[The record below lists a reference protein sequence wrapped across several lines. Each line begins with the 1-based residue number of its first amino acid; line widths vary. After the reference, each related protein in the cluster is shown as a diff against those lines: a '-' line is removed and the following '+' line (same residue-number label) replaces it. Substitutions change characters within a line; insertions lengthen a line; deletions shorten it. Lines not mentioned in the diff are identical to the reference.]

1 MKYIVVCG
9 DGMADY
15 PLEDKGN
22 KTVLELSDIP
32 NIDMI
37 AKEGAMGE
45 LKTVP
50 NGFEAGSDV
59 ANLSILGYDPKQ
71 YYTGRGPLEAYS
83 IGVELVEGDIA
94 FRCNII
100 TEENGIIKDYSSGH
114 ITTAESTQLIKK
126 VSESFDIGKFYPGV
140 SYRHLFVYNGENS
153 FSCTPPHD
161 VVGQKVSDNL
171 IKGKNSDMLN
181 KMMLDSKK
189 ILMGHPVNKKRISE
203 GKNPGNMIWLW
214 GQGKKVPMEPFSQK
228 FGMKGGVISAVDLIK
243 GIGYGAKMKVIN
255 VPGATGFIDTN
266 YEGKADYAIKALEEI
281 DFIYIH
287 VEAPDEAGHSGNL
300 EMKIKAIEDL
310 DKRVVGRILNKVEE
324 KGFDYS
330 ISIVAD
336 HPTPVKLKTHVSDPV
351 PFAVYSKTI
360 KKDSTLCYSEK
371 EAKKGR
377 FGLVNG
383 SDLIELLKKQ

>member
-15 PLEDKGN
+15 PIEERGN
-22 KTVLELSDIP
+22 KTVLELSNIP
-32 NIDMI
+32 NMNMI

-50 NGFEAGSDV
+50 EGFEAGSDV
-59 ANLSILGYDPKQ
+59 ANLSILGYDPKK

-83 IGVELVEGDIA
+83 IGVDLNEGDIA

-100 TEENGIIKDYSSGH
+100 TEENGLIKDYSSGH
-114 ITTAESTQLIKK
+114 ITTAESTELIKK
-126 VSESFDIGKFYPGV
+126 ISESFNVGKFYPGV

-153 FSCTPPHD
+153 FVCTPPHD

-171 IKGKNSDMLN
+171 IKGKNADILN
-181 KMMLDSKK
+181 KMMLESKK
-189 ILMGHPVNKKRISE
+189 ILMDHPVNKKRISE
-203 GKNPGNMIWLW
+203 GKNPGNMIWFW
-214 GQGKKVPMEPFSQK
+214 GQGKKVYMEPFSEK

-243 GIGYGAKMKVIN
+243 GIGYGAKMDVIN

-266 YEGKADYAIKALEEI
+266 YEGKADYALKALEKN

-287 VEAPDEAGHSGNL
+287 VEAPDEAGHAGNL

-310 DKRVVGRILNKVEE
+310 DKRVVGRLLNKLDSS
-324 KGFDYS
+324 GYDYK
-330 ISIVAD
+330 IGIVAD
-336 HPTPVKLKTHVSDPV
+336 HPTPIKVKTHVSDPV
-351 PFAVYSKTI
+351 PFAVYSDKIESDNSSKYT
-360 KKDSTLCYSEK
+360 EK

-377 FGLVNG
+377 YGLIQG
-383 SDLIELLKKQ
+383 SEFIDLLKK

>member
-1 MKYIVVCG
+1 
-9 DGMADY
+9 
-15 PLEDKGN
+15 
-22 KTVLELSDIP
+22 
-32 NIDMI
+32 
-37 AKEGAMGE
+37 
-45 LKTVP
+45 
-50 NGFEAGSDV
+50 
-59 ANLSILGYDPKQ
+59 
-71 YYTGRGPLEAYS
+71 
-83 IGVELVEGDIA
+83 
-94 FRCNII
+94 
-100 TEENGIIKDYSSGH
+100 
-114 ITTAESTQLIKK
+114 
-126 VSESFDIGKFYPGV
+126 
-140 SYRHLFVYNGENS
+140 
-153 FSCTPPHD
+153 
-161 VVGQKVSDNL
+161 
-171 IKGKNSDMLN
+171 
-181 KMMLDSKK
+181 
-189 ILMGHPVNKKRISE
+189 
-203 GKNPGNMIWLW
+203 MIWLW

-371 EAKKGR
+371 KQRKVD
-377 FGLVNG
+377 LV
-383 SDLIELLKKQ
+383 